1 VVDTTPR
8 ILADLKHAIVST
20 IIVQDIRNFYSQKE
34 KLMARKAQSAKAGR
48 VAIQDLMKLVNKKA
62 GRNVA
67 HDLTGD
73 NPTAVKEW
81 IPTGSRWL
89 DSIICKGQMGGIPV
103 GKVTEIAGLES
114 TGKSYMAAQVAANA
128 QKQGKLV
135 VYFDSES
142 AIDPSFLERTG
153 CDLARLMYVQASSV
167 EFVLETIEELLGA
180 TEDQLVFIWD
190 SLAFTPSVSDVE
202 GDFNPQSSMAVK
214 ARILAKG
221 MSKLV
226 IPIADRQ
233 ATLIVLNQLKTN
245 IPQGPNARIVA
256 MTTPYTTPGGK
267 AMHYSYSL
275 RIWLTGRKSK
285 ASFIEDDKGFRI
297 GSEVKCKLEKSRFG
311 TQGRS
316 CAFRI
321 LWGTEEIGIRDEES
335 WFDAIK
341 GSECLTS
348 AGAWYTLTMPEGY
361 TKKFQPSKWSQLI
374 TSDIEFKEHVIR
386 LMDEEIVQKFDR
398 REGNA
403 DAFYSEPED
412 LTVPLK
418 D

>member
-1 VVDTTPR
+1 
-8 ILADLKHAIVST
+8 
-20 IIVQDIRNFYSQKE
+20 
-34 KLMARKAQSAKAGR
+34 MARKAKETKAGR
-48 VAIQDLMKLVNKKA
+48 VSMHDLMSLVNKKA

-67 HDLTGD
+67 HDLTGE
-73 NPTAVKEW
+73 NPTEVKEW

-89 DSIICKGQMGGIPV
+89 DSIVCKGRVAGIPV

-128 QKQGKLV
+128 QKTGKLV

-142 AIDPSFLERTG
+142 AIDPDFLSRAG
-153 CDLARLMYVQASSV
+153 CDLERLMYIQASSV

-180 TEDQLVFIWD
+180 TDDKLVFIWD

-226 IPIADRQ
+226 LPIADKQ

-275 RIWLTGRKSK
+275 RIWLTGRKAKS
-285 ASFIEDDKGFRI
+285 SFIEDDKGFRI
-297 GSEVKCKLEKSRFG
+297 GSEVKVKLEKSRFG

-316 CAFRI
+316 CTFRI
-321 LWGTEEIGIRDEES
+321 LWGTESIGIQCDES
-335 WFDAIK
+335 LFNAIK
-341 GSECLTS
+341 TSEHLTS
-348 AGAWYTLTMPEGY
+348 AGAWYTLKMADGSAI
-361 TKKFQPSKWSQLI
+361 KFQPSKWVEKMEDE
-374 TSDIEFKEHVIR
+374 TFRGRVYD
-386 LMDEEIVQKFDR
+386 LMDEEVVQKFDKR
-398 REGNA
+398 IGNA
-403 DAFYSEPED
+403 KDFYEAVE
-412 LTVPLK
+412 
-418 D
+418 